1 MRTSRTSRPTWLV
14 GLAAAALTLAV
25 APPAAPAQ
33 AAAAPARDF
42 DLQAHRGGLGLTV
55 ESTLPAFAKALEL
68 AHRMAD
74 NPPVSTFAVLQA
86 LPRIA
91 AARDE
96 EGYLMESLMA
106 AISSSS
112 AEAQDRM
119 SAFLDGRAGKV
130 R

>member
-1 MRTSRTSRPTWLV
+1 
-14 GLAAAALTLAV
+14 
-25 APPAAPAQ
+25 
-33 AAAAPARDF
+33 
-42 DLQAHRGGLGLTV
+42 
-55 ESTLPAFAKALEL
+55 
-68 AHRMAD
+68 
-74 NPPVSTFAVLQA
+74 VLQA

-112 AEAQDRM
+112 DEAQGRM